1 MFCVKVKIEKKK
13 SQKSEITI
21 KYHVHR
27 FSIVLKNESCR
38 NITNLNRTS
47 LSIKHKMLR
56 KLIKCSQNV
65 KLQSNYSTTW
75 SIEHLIH
82 GGTLSLCH

>member
-13 SQKSEITI
+13 NQKCEITI

-56 KLIKCSQNV
+56 KLINV
-65 KLQSNYSTTW
+65 PKMLSYNQTTA
-75 SIEHLIH
+75 LH
-82 GGTLSLCH
+82 GV